1 MFVWRFFITRKA
13 KKMEDIVIYPWM
25 VNECKLKGND
35 LLVYAIIWQDT
46 RKYGKCIKTLS
57 QFAKMTNSTK
67 RGIIKNLGNLVKGGL
82 IEKHEKHGVYAEYA
96 NFCEYIAE
104 V

>member
-1 MFVWRFFITRKA
+1 
-13 KKMEDIVIYPWM
+13 MEDIIIYSWM

-46 RKYGKCIKTLS
+46 RKYGKCIKTLT

-67 RGIIKNLGNLVKGGL
+67 RGIIKNLGNLVESGL
-82 IEKHEKHGVYAEYA
+82 VEKHEKHGAYAEYVK
-96 NFCEYIAE
+96 FCEYIAKGGNTNAN

>member
-1 MFVWRFFITRKA
+1 MD
-13 KKMEDIVIYPWM
+13 DIIIYRWM
-25 VNECKLKGND
+25 VNDCKLKGND

-57 QFAKMTNSTK
+57 QFASMTNSTK
-67 RGIIKNLGNLVKGGL
+67 RGIIKNLGNLVKSGL
-82 IEKHEKHGVYAEYA
+82 IEKHDVYAE
-96 NFCEYIAE
+96 NVKFCEYIAKGGNTNAS

>member
-1 MFVWRFFITRKA
+1 
-13 KKMEDIVIYPWM
+13 MEDIIIYSWM

-57 QFAKMTNSTK
+57 QFARMTNSTK
-67 RGIIKNLGNLVKGGL
+67 RGIIKNLGNLVESGL
-82 IEKHEKHGVYAEYA
+82 IEKHDTYAE
-96 NFCEYIAE
+96 NVKFCDYIAKGGNANANN
-104 V
+104 